1 MFGFN
6 NYSKPGKGINKEDL
20 DKSGVS
26 LYFDIFFRRI
36 WKMMTLNLMY
46 LLVSIPAIVISILIS
61 AYFLMSVA
69 SLAGVDVVKNS
80 TLLGILS
87 LLFAI
92 VFLQVTGSGPASV
105 AKSYVLRK
113 YVRDTHSWVVSDFF
127 ENIKSNFKQGIA
139 VYIINT
145 LVSAGLIFAYIFY
158 SFIWKNSMGSLLSV
172 VVIIIA
178 VIFVM
183 MQMYVH
189 QLVSSVKLKVKHIY
203 INALALTVVKLPWN
217 IVVLFMTF
225 FLAYLMCY
233 FALTSP
239 AICVVFVIAL
249 YFTLV
254 CFTQIFMTNNVMNK
268 YVIEPGKKTENE
280 EQ

>member
-20 DKSGVS
+20 NKSGVS

-36 WKMMTLNLMY
+36 WKMMALNLMY

-61 AYFLMSVA
+61 TYFLVSVV
-69 SLAGVDVVKNS
+69 SLAGVDAVKNS
-80 TLLGILS
+80 TLLGFLS
-87 LLFAI
+87 LFFAI
-92 VFLQVTGSGPASV
+92 IFLQVTGSGPASV

-113 YVRDTHSWVVSDFF
+113 YVRDAHSWVVSDFF
-127 ENIKSNFKQGIA
+127 EN
-139 VYIINT
+139 IINT

-158 SFIWKNSMGSLLSV
+158 SFIWKNSMGSALSI
-172 VVIIIA
+172 VIIIVA
-178 VIFVM
+178 AIFVM
-183 MQMYVH
+183 MQMYVY
-189 QLVSSVKLKVKHIY
+189 QLVSSVKIKVKHIY
-203 INALALTVVKLPWN
+203 IKALTLTVMKLPWN
-217 IVVLFMTF
+217 IVVLCMTF
-225 FLAYLMCY
+225 FLAYLMSY

-268 YVIEPGKKTENE
+268 YVIESGKKTENE